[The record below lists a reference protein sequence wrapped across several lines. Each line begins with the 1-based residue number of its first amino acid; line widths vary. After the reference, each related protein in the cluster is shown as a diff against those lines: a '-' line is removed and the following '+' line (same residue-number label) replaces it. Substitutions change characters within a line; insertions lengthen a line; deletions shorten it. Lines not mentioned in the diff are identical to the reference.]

1 MCRFVF
7 IRWLF
12 KIYSCLV
19 WVCVGMCVFCLGLL
33 RVGVVVIVCFI
44 WGGGWFVLMGSFFWC
59 VLGCRLKCSC
69 RSGSCCLMVGC
80 GLVL

>member
-1 MCRFVF
+1 MCRFVLSGGCLRF
-7 IRWLF
+7 ILAWF
-12 KIYSCLV
+12 GFVWGCASFV
-19 WVCVGMCVFCLGLL
+19 WVCWGGCCCDRLFCL
-33 RVGVVVIVCFI
+33 
-44 WGGGWFVLMGSFFWC
+44 GGGWFVLIGSFFWC